1 LNVVDT
7 IHKRRAE
14 GYPAITLVN
23 VGKHS
28 DKTQTYL
35 TEK

>member
-1 LNVVDT
+1 LNVVDAM
-7 IHKRRAE
+7 HKRRAE

-28 DKTQTYL
+28 DKTHTYL
-35 TEK
+35 AEK